1 MSRTS
6 AGAMPRP
13 TMPVTTPMPGLV
25 VATHVA
31 IGDAVAAGDPLCT
44 VETMKCQSAVPAP
57 HAGTVAEL
65 RGLGDLVAAGD
76 PVAHLAAPVPHRVPT
91 TAPAA
96 LPTPAEAVAIALAG
110 WGPDAWFTEL
120 DLADGPCGGS
130 DVLVAVERPLGEQG
144 CGIVAGLMTHR
155 FPGHDG
161 PTSRVWLAG
170 DAAVKRGAVAEAEC
184 RRIIAAFDHA
194 EAHGLPVEWVAV
206 SAGAQISMQR
216 GTENMD
222 WCAAVVRR
230 ILEFTQRGGE
240 VVIIVAG
247 INVGAQSYWNSVAT
261 MLGHC
266 AGMLV
271 MVDDTAMVLTG
282 ARALATSGGVGSPD
296 EVALGGYP
304 GVMGPNGQAHHRAP
318 TLAAAYDLV
327 LTHHRLLAATAR
339 PRVTTDPVDRDV
351 TASPYAGVGG
361 HRDVGAVLDG
371 ARNPGRTLPFAIRP
385 VMAALA
391 DADAPRLER
400 WSDMAGA
407 DGAVVWDTAVA
418 GAAVTL
424 IGIES
429 HPRPATGPGGGVEGP
444 SGPGTW
450 WAAGT
455 LYPAASKKVARAITH
470 ASGRRPVVVLAN
482 LAGFDG
488 SAWSLRQQQLEW
500 GAEIARSVVNFSGP
514 IVVVTIGRFHGGA
527 YVVFNKA
534 LHPQLRMLA
543 LTDTRV
549 SVIGGS
555 AAAEVVL
562 TREVRARMAELRA
575 EPAWADADEE
585 ALRRVARADVAAAF
599 DAVHSVQRA
608 HRTGSVD
615 EVVAPAALRPTVAA
629 HLAAARALP
638 AGGPPGVRRPA
649 PRPAGTR
656 AASA

>member
-1 MSRTS
+1 MNATPHAAAASTS
-6 AGAMPRP
+6 
-13 TMPVTTPMPGLV
+13 VTTPMPGLV
-25 VATHVA
+25 VATHVEVGA
-31 IGDAVAAGDPLCT
+31 CVAAGDALCT
-44 VETMKCQSAVPAP
+44 VETMKCQSAVLAP
-57 HAGTVAEL
+57 QAGTVMGL

-76 PVAHLAAPVPHRVPT
+76 AVAELGPVGAHAGPPT
-91 TAPAA
+91 RPAA
-96 LPTPAEAVAIALAG
+96 TLPTPADAVHLALAG
-110 WGPDAWFTEL
+110 WGHDAWFTEL
-120 DLADGPCGGS
+120 DLDPVEDAGAPDR
-130 DVLVAVERPLGEQG
+130 LVAVERPLGEQAS
-144 CGIVAGLMTHR
+144 GIVVGLLTHR
-155 FPGHDG
+155 FPGHVG
-161 PTSRVWLAG
+161 PTTRVWLAG
-170 DAAVKRGAVAEAEC
+170 DAGIKRGAVAEAEC

-194 EAHGLPVEWVAV
+194 EAHGMPVEWVAI
-206 SAGAQISMQR
+206 SAGAQIAMDR

-282 ARALATSGGVGSPD
+282 NRALATSGGVPSAD

-304 GVMGPNGQAHHRAP
+304 DVMGPNGQAHHRAP
-318 TLAAAYDLV
+318 SLAAAYDLV
-327 LTHHRLLAATAR
+327 LTHHRLLAATASR
-339 PRVTTDPVDRDV
+339 RVTTDPIDRDV
-351 TASPYAGVGG
+351 TASPYAGFGD
-361 HRDVGAVLDG
+361 HADVGTVLD
-371 ARNPGRTLPFAIRP
+371 AATNPTRSMPFAIRP

-400 WSDMAGA
+400 WTDMEGA
-407 DGAVVWDTAVA
+407 DGAVVWDTAVD
-418 GAAVTL
+418 GAAVTV

-429 HPRPATGPGGGVEGP
+429 HPRPAAGDAGPGG
-444 SGPGTW
+444 PGSW

-488 SAWSLRQQQLEW
+488 SAWSLRGQQLEW
-500 GAEIARSVVNFSGP
+500 GAEIARAVVNFEGP

-543 LTDTRV
+543 LADTRV

-562 TREVRARMAELRA
+562 TREVRARVAELRE
-575 EPAWADADEE
+575 EPTWADAPEE
-585 ALRRVARADVAAAF
+585 AVRRAARADVAAAF
-599 DAVHSVQRA
+599 DAVHCVQRA
-608 HRTGSVD
+608 FRTGSVD
-615 EVVAPAALRPTVAA
+615 EVIEPADLRPTVAA
-629 HLAAARALP
+629 YLAAAGSAT
-638 AGGPPGVRRPA
+638 AVRPA
-649 PRPAGTR
+649 RR
-656 AASA
+656 ADLRAQASSATARR